1 MHSLFFEKGKKTPFT
16 FSNAILKMCKTIHAW
31 KLQPSSKPYIKQTE
45 FYLIFYYIIV
55 LHCPVL
61 HWFDGI
67 HLDNEHHQL
76 FIVIYS
82 DPNISIA
89 LMDENTEWLILILLW
104 PIFWVLFIKFAD
116 HLQIIAWLFF
126 RWIVW
131 VELKEQRRETT
142 GKEKNVH

>member
-1 MHSLFFEKGKKTPFT
+1 
-16 FSNAILKMCKTIHAW
+16 MCKTIHAW

-89 LMDENTEWLILILLW
+89 LMDENTE
-104 PIFWVLFIKFAD
+104 
-116 HLQIIAWLFF
+116 
-126 RWIVW
+126 
-131 VELKEQRRETT
+131 
-142 GKEKNVH
+142 